1 MTDARPG
8 AGRGAGRGGGDVD
21 DEAARV
27 CLAFLDGLNDCDLD
41 RAEAAVDVARWR
53 EICVGFTNG
62 VIRWPDSRASME
74 AVWAGV
80 PDIRFEPQHS
90 VSDGRHV
97 AAVGRVHG
105 TQTGRLFGAPTTRRS
120 YDVSMFDYVTVEDG
134 KIVDRI
140 QQADMFGPMSPPA
153 RAARVDGP
161 DRLCR
166 LLFGAGL
173 LVGAGAFVRLGAEG
187 LEAGTAVAESWMSF
201 SGCCRSS

>member
-1 MTDARPG
+1 MRGRAQGG
-8 AGRGAGRGGGDVD
+8 AGAMWTTRPH
-21 DEAARV
+21 RV

-120 YDVSMFDYVTVEDG
+120 YDVSMFD
-134 KIVDRI
+134 
-140 QQADMFGPMSPPA
+140 
-153 RAARVDGP
+153 
-161 DRLCR
+161 
-166 LLFGAGL
+166 
-173 LVGAGAFVRLGAEG
+173 
-187 LEAGTAVAESWMSF
+187 
-201 SGCCRSS
+201 